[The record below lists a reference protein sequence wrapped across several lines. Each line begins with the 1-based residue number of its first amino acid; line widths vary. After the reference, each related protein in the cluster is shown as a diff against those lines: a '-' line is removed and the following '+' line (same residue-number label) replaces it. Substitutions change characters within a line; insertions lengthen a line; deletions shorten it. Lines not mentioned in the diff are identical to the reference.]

1 MGCRGGSKGCAM
13 RARGDLLIDAKS
25 KQSPPISS
33 KHTVPHTT
41 THTPAGSS
49 DMWTQTWEEE
59 DGHVRR
65 RTEATDIFSAGP
77 SVLPFEIASVASGS
91 VLPQTTLSWKWG
103 GTVSLRLSSM
113 TAPYLLTNHSFRELK
128 KHDVPVKSSMRYH
141 RAN

>member
-13 RARGDLLIDAKS
+13 KARGDLLIDAKS

-59 DGHVRR
+59 EGHVRR
-65 RTEATDIFSAGP
+65 RTEATVI
-77 SVLPFEIASVASGS
+77 
-91 VLPQTTLSWKWG
+91 
-103 GTVSLRLSSM
+103 LRRAHLHSRS
-113 TAPYLLTNHSFRELK
+113 PLLLLGQFCRKPHSPGNGEEQ
-128 KHDVPVKSSMRYH
+128 
-141 RAN
+141 